1 MRLGRP
7 HIVAGGRGRAAGNA
21 QAEVQQNATLACLQ
35 RIKMTE
41 MASRFPRSHLKLG
54 RSSMTLSG
62 RVRGVILLGVAALA
76 WPAKP
81 QAPANARPFL
91 DAGVSDLK
99 RGDLHAA
106 ERELLEAAN
115 LDPGNPQTYNL
126 LGFICDQT
134 GRSDQSVR
142 YYERALTL
150 APTFSAARNN
160 LGNVYLREGKTSLAI
175 EQFQQTLPLRPDDLT
190 ANLARPISNWEIVN
204 ENKAKR
210 GLSKE
215 GLRTKVTGRPI
226 SSGALASA
234 RFVLHQNLNG
244 VLTGQRGSP
253 VCKGD
258 RRPDGGR
265 WPDSSIPQTYCV
277 CVRPS

>member
-99 RGDLHAA
+99 RGDPHAA

-142 YYERALTL
+142 YHERALTL
-150 APTFSAARNN
+150 APTFSSARNN
-160 LGNVYLREGKTSLAI
+160 LGNLYLREGKTSLAI
-175 EQFQQTLPLRPDDLT
+175 EQFQQTLRLRPDDLT
-190 ANLARPISNWEIVN
+190 ANYNLGPIELQKGAPASALTYLEKARSVSPADPAVLFALARGYFSLD
-204 ENKAKR
+204 R
-210 GLSKE
+210 SKE
-215 GLRTKVTGRPI
+215 ALNVALQFESRAGQDV
-226 SSGALASA
+226 GAWLTLGASFS
-234 RFVLHQNLNG
+234 RIDNVSLPLKF
-244 VLTGQRGSP
+244 
-253 VCKGD
+253 
-258 RRPDGGR
+258 
-265 WPDSSIPQTYCV
+265 
-277 CVRPS
+277 